1 MPEVQEVFRLTTG
14 TVRPKGGFVERQHHR
29 QGRHTRNRRIG
40 ALVLVV
46 ALGVVAIT
54 VAWVEAPGRRH
65 TPAGNEGWTPHL
77 LEPYF
82 IDLVSGAMSPLPETI
97 AGDGVTFPVSPD
109 GNSFAYVTCCY
120 QPESTIFVSNV
131 DGTGIRRITGRGIDA
146 YGTRWSPDGS
156 SLVYQ
161 AINEEESA
169 GTVGGRPFGDL
180 FIEDVRSGE
189 TTQITHIGRSGTWG
203 WWFLAPSIAPDGST
217 ILFHR
222 PRRTDDGAV
231 WDLWSV
237 PISGGE
243 PTLERKNAGFGA
255 YSPDGGTMAYLS
267 PINQISFDSTGLWV
281 APVDGGAPR
290 ELVTGSHIRW
300 PKWSPDGTRIAY
312 GEGEDIYLMD
322 VASGT
327 TTKVANG
334 EDVDW
339 FDDDT
344 LIVAQDACPG
354 C

>member
-1 MPEVQEVFRLTTG
+1 MPDVQEVFRLTTES
-14 TVRPKGGFVERQHHR
+14 VHPDRGFLERQHRR
-29 QGRHTRNRRIG
+29 QRRHTRNRRIG
-40 ALVLVV
+40 ALALVV
-46 ALGVVAIT
+46 ALVIAATT

-65 TPAGNEGWTPHL
+65 TPAGNDRWTPQL
-77 LEPYF
+77 VEPYF
-82 IDLVSGAMSPLPETI
+82 IHLGTGAMSPLPKTI
-97 AGDGVTFPVSPD
+97 AGDGVTFPVSPN
-109 GNSFAYVTCCY
+109 GSSFAYVTCCS

-131 DGTGIRRITGRGIDA
+131 DGTRIRRITARGIDA
-146 YGTRWSPDGS
+146 YGTRWSPNGY

-161 AINEEESA
+161 AIDEEASA
-169 GTVGGRPFGDL
+169 GTVGGRPLGDL
-180 FIEDVRSGE
+180 FIAEVRSGE

-203 WWFLAPSIAPDGST
+203 WWFLAPSFADGST

-222 PRRTDDGAV
+222 PRQTDDGAV

-237 PISGGE
+237 PVSGGE

-267 PINQISFDSTGLWV
+267 PIDETTFDSTGLWV

-312 GEGEDIYLMD
+312 GEGEDIYVMD

-344 LIVAQDACPG
+344 LVVAQDACHE